1 MNSAQ
6 SYSRVNYVTVSEA
19 RASIRIDN
27 MIIVNCSLYD
37 RARSI
42 VENVKQLL
50 YCIHGNL
57 ILQLSLVLLS
67 QEYAELGDE

>member
-6 SYSRVNYVTVSEA
+6 SYSRVSYVTVSEA
-19 RASIRIDN
+19 RASIRIDS

-50 YCIHGNL
+50 YCIYGNL

-67 QEYAELGDE
+67 QEYAELVGE

>member
-1 MNSAQ
+1 
-6 SYSRVNYVTVSEA
+6 
-19 RASIRIDN
+19 
-27 MIIVNCSLYD
+27 MIIINCSLYD